1 MKRETVSNK
10 HNFVNYHIACK
21 EIAVV
26 VLYVAKED
34 TKTYLAEVL
43 VKLLAYSRNLALLG
57 DLFNR
62 PAPAK
67 EATKISGRGKR
78 APRPV
83 TLPILNRSNGR

>member
-34 TKTYLAEVL
+34 TKIHLAEVL

-57 DLFNR
+57 GLFV
-62 PAPAK
+62 
-67 EATKISGRGKR
+67 G
-78 APRPV
+78 
-83 TLPILNRSNGR
+83 L

>member
-34 TKTYLAEVL
+34 TKTYLAEVS

-57 DLFNR
+57 GLFVGLRDYRFFCFIFNVR
-62 PAPAK
+62 TNPCVYELARRDRL
-67 EATKISGRGKR
+67 S
-78 APRPV
+78 
-83 TLPILNRSNGR
+83 

>member
-34 TKTYLAEVL
+34 TKIHLAEVL
-43 VKLLAYSRNLALLG
+43 TKLPAYSRKQALLG
-57 DLFNR
+57 GLLWDY
-62 PAPAK
+62 
-67 EATKISGRGKR
+67 
-78 APRPV
+78 
-83 TLPILNRSNGR
+83 